1 MICVCSYVWDYKKLK
16 NQNIYIDLSYDI
28 LSFGHN
34 VEFEIHKYLLN
45 LMMPIILWLMINFNI
60 FWREKC

>member
-45 LMMPIILWLMINFNI
+45 LMMPIIL
-60 FWREKC
+60 